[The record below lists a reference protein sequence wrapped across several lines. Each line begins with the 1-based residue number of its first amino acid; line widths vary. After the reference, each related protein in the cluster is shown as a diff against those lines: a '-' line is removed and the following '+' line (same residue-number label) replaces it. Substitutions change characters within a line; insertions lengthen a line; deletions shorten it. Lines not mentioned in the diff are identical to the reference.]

1 MTETCQMSQKKS
13 QNSIMFSFLSF
24 YILTTNFITEACPF
38 KKEITRYPTVL
49 GLHGLVFD
57 SGGATGLLL

>member
-1 MTETCQMSQKKS
+1 
-13 QNSIMFSFLSF
+13 MFSFLSF

-49 GLHGLVFD
+49 GLHGLVFG